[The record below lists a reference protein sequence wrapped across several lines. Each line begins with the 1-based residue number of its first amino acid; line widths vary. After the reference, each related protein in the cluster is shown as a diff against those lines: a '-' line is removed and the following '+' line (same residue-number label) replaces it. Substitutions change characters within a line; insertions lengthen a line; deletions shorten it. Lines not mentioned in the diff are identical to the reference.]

1 MGNNSNK
8 NAIGIFLAVIA
19 LLSIPGVECR
29 RKHEFNTG
37 DRVAVYANNLGPY
50 YNTIE
55 LYKYDKYPWCPLDN
69 PRKKH
74 TNLGESLEGDRPVLA
89 DIFNI
94 SYRIP
99 ATDKR
104 MCRRILDRYSVENF
118 RKAIEQ
124 YYYYELICDDLPI
137 HGFLGYID
145 YAIPSA
151 AAGATATRQ
160 RATDFS
166 KYYLF
171 THFEF
176 TFAVNGNRI
185 VQANVTTDR
194 ERVVDLTDSDDV
206 IVDFTYTVK
215 WIETT
220 QSFKNRMNLY
230 DDHFF
235 SRQMEVHWLSI
246 MNSIVLVVLLTGFL
260 AIIIMRIVRNDFIRY
275 DHADVITAKLVEEDN
290 GGNSDS
296 DSAKSKANSSS
307 GGSGVGDGAVT
318 AEDYGWKLVHGDVFR
333 FPALPVLFCGA
344 VGSGAQIL
352 SVAIGLFGLSFT
364 GTFHPENGGAVYV
377 AAIVLYALTASIGGF
392 VASRLYRQLGGTRWA
407 WPIVVVMTLLPVPL
421 FVVFLFVNSVA
432 VGYGSTTALRFVAIL
447 QIVAIYTLVG
457 VPLTVVGGMVGRR
470 TTGNFEAPCRTKNA
484 VREVPPA
491 PWYRTTIAQMA
502 VAGFLPFSAI
512 YVELF
517 YVYASLWGHT
527 YYGLYGIL
535 AAVFTILL
543 IVTAS
548 ITIALV
554 YFQLSKED
562 HRWWWNSFCYGGA
575 TAVFVFAYS
584 VFYFVFRTKMSGFL
598 QGSYYFG
605 YTFVGCLAIFL
616 MLGMVGFYS
625 ALYFV
630 KYIYSQLK
638 ID

>member
-1 MGNNSNK
+1 MGHKRVTS
-8 NAIGIFLAVIA
+8 FLLGLLGA
-19 LLSIPGVECR
+19 LLSLSTVSEAR
-29 RKHEFNTG
+29 RKHEFNVG

-99 ATDKR
+99 AAEKR
-104 MCRRILDRYSVENF
+104 MCRRVLDRYSVENF

-124 YYYYELICDDLPI
+124 YYYYEMICDDLPI

-145 YAIPSA
+145 YTPGFTVTPNTNGDTA
-151 AAGATATRQ
+151 AENKHTFEN
-160 RATDFS
+160 DFT

-171 THFEF
+171 THFDF
-176 TFAVNGNRI
+176 TFAVNGHRI
-185 VQANVTTDR
+185 VQVNVTTDR
-194 ERVVDLTDSDDV
+194 ERVADLTDMDEV
-206 IVDFTYTVK
+206 AVDFTYSVK
-215 WIETT
+215 WVETT
-220 QSFKNRMNLY
+220 RSYKGRMNLY

-275 DHADVITAKLVEEDN
+275 EHSEASSLKAVEE
-290 GGNSDS
+290 G
-296 DSAKSKANSSS
+296 AAT
-307 GGSGVGDGAVT
+307 SGVGDGAVA

-333 FPALPVLFCGA
+333 FPPLTVLFCGA

-352 SVAIGLFGLSFT
+352 AVVIGLFSLSFA

-377 AAIVLYALTASIGGF
+377 AGIVLYALAASIGGF

-407 WPIVVVMTLLPVPL
+407 WPVVVVMTLFPMPL

-432 VGYGSTTALRFVAIL
+432 VGYGSTAALRFVAIL
-447 QIVAIYTLVG
+447 QVVAIYSLVG
-457 VPLTVVGGMVGRR
+457 VPLTIVGGMIGRR
-470 TTGNFEAPCRTKNA
+470 TAGNFEAPCRTKNA

-491 PWYRTTIAQMA
+491 PWYRSPMAQML

-535 AAVFTILL
+535 SVVFVILL
-543 IVTAS
+543 VVTAS

-575 TAVFVFAYS
+575 TALFVFGYS
-584 VFYFVFRTKMSGFL
+584 VFYFLFRTKMSGFL
-598 QGSYYFG
+598 QGSFYFG
-605 YTFVGCLAIFL
+605 YTFMGCLAIFL
-616 MLGMVGFYS
+616 MLGTVGFYS
-625 ALYFV
+625 ALRFV